1 MRIKG
6 LTLSYARVDTKSF
19 SSLSPSSSFFFFE
32 KGPWLLYSF
41 HGSAAKASLSL
52 CHIFYIKVWT
62 IHCEST
68 IYRLYGIYFLAGML
82 QQLVKHSKSLH
93 KFLSVLRFNLFRA

>member
-1 MRIKG
+1 MLGWTQRA
-6 LTLSYARVDTKSF
+6 LALS
-19 SSLSPSSSFFFFE
+19 LPLLPSSFLRKDPGYYTASMV
-32 KGPWLLYSF
+32 LLP
-41 HGSAAKASLSL
+41 KLLSL

-62 IHCEST
+62 IYCEST